1 MTMEKLLELPA
12 KDLEAMTD
20 AELLEHFKGYL
31 VVTRP
36 ELAEKPAH
44 GPSIRRATNP
54 SGSVRSSNGPS
65 KKQQA
70 SDILKQF
77 GINVKL

>member
-36 ELAEKPAH
+36 ELAEKPSH
-44 GPSIRRATNP
+44 GPSIRKATNP
-54 SGSVRSSNGPS
+54 SGSPRTSGASS